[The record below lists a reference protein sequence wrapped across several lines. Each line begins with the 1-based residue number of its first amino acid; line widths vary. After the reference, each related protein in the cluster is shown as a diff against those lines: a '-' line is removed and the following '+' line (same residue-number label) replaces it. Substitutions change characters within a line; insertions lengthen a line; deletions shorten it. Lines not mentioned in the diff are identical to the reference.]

1 MPKSLFGRTKFRVVL
16 FNPEAGAVAINP
28 LPIDEHRASRF
39 HRVNPY
45 KSIQAVIRADGGIL
59 LFDQVRESA

>member
-45 KSIQAVIRADGGIL
+45 KNIHALIRTNKGIL
-59 LFDQVRESA
+59 RQCCAIECA